1 MSTPRALAA
10 AFAMALAALPLP
22 ARAGDTM
29 LVTPGGSFTVPV
41 VSLKE
46 ARFKSVVQQQHDY
59 SCGSAALATL
69 LTYHYGRPTTEEQA
83 FRTMFQVGDQ
93 AAIQKQGFSLFDM
106 QRYLAS
112 IGLASDGYRVNL
124 DKLAEVG
131 IPAITLINTKGYNHF
146 VVVKGV
152 QGGDVLLGDPAAG
165 LRTMPR
171 EQFQAL
177 WTGVM
182 FVIKD
187 ELDRGAGSFNRMDEW
202 SARRKAPFGTALN
215 RQGLATFSV
224 MMPDMFNNQF

>member
-29 LVTPGGSFTVPV
+29 LVTPSGSFTVPV

-93 AAIQKQGFSLFDM
+93 AAIQKQGFSLYDM

-112 IGLASDGYRVNL
+112 IGLASDGYRVTL

-152 QGGDVLLGDPAAG
+152 RGGDVLLGDPAAG

-187 ELDRGAGSFNRMDEW
+187 ELDRGAGSFNRTDEW